1 MIITTLEELT
11 LAAPAHALDTID
23 HMTGFIDNSE
33 HEFLQPYLGTP
44 LYEALC
50 KWYADNKE
58 SGINLTDDITAENMS
73 YYNRLLLKAQRCVA
87 FDALGRGAGM
97 QTVSV
102 NNAGINQMSTDDY
115 KPADDKTV
123 AAYKETCY
131 KEAHAAVNG
140 LLQLLEQW
148 CKEVNVNGNGN
159 GNDNGNDNVNAND
172 NDNGNGTDQELQEI
186 VEKWKQSRYY
196 YEVARI
202 LIPSA
207 EVMQRF
213 LNIYDNREKYI
224 QMLPDLHFIQ
234 EEIIEPAIS
243 KKVVG
248 YLIDYA
254 TNGSLPAI
262 DTDAERAAARKVI
275 GDGATEKQID
285 DLLSLYVPTDT
296 ESTEEVDNITQRM
309 RKVVV
314 AYMVGRTSVLK
325 YSKEQKI
332 QAHDDAVRMLE
343 TTMSIIRENQTAF
356 PLSVIA
362 NSPLYTVPEAFIAP
376 PPEKK
381 CQCENQQQIDAYK
394 KGDAACWTPPLF

>member
-58 SGINLTDDITAENMS
+58 SGLNLVDDITAENMS

-148 CKEVNVNGNGN
+148 CKEVNE
-159 GNDNGNDNVNAND
+159 
-172 NDNGNGTDQELQEI
+172 NGTDQELQEI

-248 YLIDYA
+248 YLIYYA
-254 TNGSLPAI
+254 TNGSLPTIDI
-262 DTDAERAAARKVI
+262 DTERAAARKVI
-275 GDGATEKQID
+275 GNGATEKQID

-296 ESTEEVDNITQRM
+296 ESKEEVDNITQRM

-314 AYMVGRTSVLK
+314 AYLVGRTSVLK

-362 NSPLYTVPEAFIAP
+362 SSPLYIIPEAFIAP

-381 CQCENQQQIDAYK
+381 CQCENKQQIDAYK

>member
-44 LYEALC
+44 LYAALC

-58 SGINLTDDITAENMS
+58 DGINLTDDITAENMS

-148 CKEVNVNGNGN
+148 CRNVNGNGD
-159 GNDNGNDNVNAND
+159 DNVNDNVNAND
-172 NDNGNGTDQELQEI
+172 NENENGNGTDQELQEI

-262 DTDAERAAARKVI
+262 DTNAERAAARKVI

-314 AYMVGRTSVLK
+314 AYLVGRTSVLK

-362 NSPLYTVPEAFIAP
+362 SSPLYTVPEAFIAP

-381 CQCENQQQIDAYK
+381 CQCENQQQIDSYK

>member
-1 MIITTLEELT
+1 
-11 LAAPAHALDTID
+11 
-23 HMTGFIDNSE
+23 
-33 HEFLQPYLGTP
+33 
-44 LYEALC
+44 
-50 KWYADNKE
+50 
-58 SGINLTDDITAENMS
+58 
-73 YYNRLLLKAQRCVA
+73 
-87 FDALGRGAGM
+87 
-97 QTVSV
+97 
-102 NNAGINQMSTDDY
+102 
-115 KPADDKTV
+115 
-123 AAYKETCY
+123 
-131 KEAHAAVNG
+131 
-140 LLQLLEQW
+140 
-148 CKEVNVNGNGN
+148 
-159 GNDNGNDNVNAND
+159 
-172 NDNGNGTDQELQEI
+172 
-186 VEKWKQSRYY
+186 
-196 YEVARI
+196 
-202 LIPSA
+202 
-207 EVMQRF
+207 
-213 LNIYDNREKYI
+213 
-224 QMLPDLHFIQ
+224 MLPDLHFIQ

-254 TNGSLPAI
+254 TNGSLPTI

-296 ESTEEVDNITQRM
+296 ESAEEVDNITQRM

-314 AYMVGRTSVLK
+314 AHLVGRTSVLK

-362 NSPLYTVPEAFIAP
+362 SSPLYTVPEAFIAP

-381 CQCENQQQIDAYK
+381 CQCENQQQIDAYT